1 MIVNMDDVFRAS
13 TELSDR
19 ISSDLKRRGM
29 RFVGTAIV
37 CSFLQA
43 VGVVNSHE
51 DVCFCKHRDP

>member
-1 MIVNMDDVFRAS
+1 MDDVFRAS

-37 CSFLQA
+37 YSFLQA
-43 VGVVNSHE
+43 VGVINDHE
-51 DVCFCKHRDP
+51 LACFCHPPTRCQR

>member
-1 MIVNMDDVFRAS
+1 MNMDDVFRAS

-37 CSFLQA
+37 YSFLQA
-43 VGVVNSHE
+43 VGVINDHE
-51 DVCFCKHRDP
+51 LACFCHPSHLA